1 MFLSMINSTKFD
13 SQSHP
18 DTDKANVLAYQVEQL
33 YASALP
39 ALVATI
45 INAFI
50 LSVVLWLVIDQSIII
65 GWLITVIF
73 VSLLRSAIVFRYK
86 KSQPKE
92 NVTYWYRLF
101 FIGTFFSSLLWGL
114 SPLFL
119 FPESDIARQVFL
131 AFVIGGMVAGSLT
144 TLSHIKILIYTYLS
158 VTLIPVL
165 LRFYISDSEL
175 GLSMGV
181 MLTLYFIMMLIAA
194 RRTHNNI
201 LQNIYLHL
209 ENIERER
216 SLQQSEHKYQTI
228 LDTATDAFFLHDLNG
243 KFIDVNQ
250 EACTSLGYTRNELLS
265 MSVSDVVKQSEK
277 ISYNNVL
284 QKLIQ
289 GDAVREEGIHQCKDG
304 STFPV
309 EVSIGLIKM
318 NNEEL
323 FSVLARDI
331 TERQRIDNMKNE
343 FISTVSH
350 ELRTPLTSIRGSLGL
365 ISGGAVG
372 ELPEQAKEM
381 LQVAGNNTERL
392 LLLINDILDIQKIKS
407 GQMTFNFDCVD
418 VMLCIE
424 KALTDNAAFA
434 EQYNV
439 KFVITD
445 KVDDAYVYADKARLS
460 QVMANLMSN
469 AAKFSNQGDSVEIGL
484 TKNNDHYII
493 SVTDHGSGI
502 PEEFFDKLF
511 DKFTQSDSSDTRE
524 KGGTGLGLNI
534 TKLIVEMHKG
544 KIYFDSKVGSGTRF
558 YIELPVY
565 SLN

>member
-1 MFLSMINSTKFD
+1 MINSTKFD

-50 LSVVLWLVIDQSIII
+50 LSVVLWLVIDQSIIL
-65 GWLITVIF
+65 GWLIAVLF
-73 VSLLRSAIVFRYK
+73 VSLLRSAVVFRYK
-86 KSQPKE
+86 KSQPIK

-372 ELPEQAKEM
+372 ELPEQANEM
-381 LQVAGNNTERL
+381 VQVAGNNTERL
-392 LLLINDILDIQKIKS
+392 LLLINDILDIQKIES

-418 VMLCIE
+418 LMLCIE

-445 KVDDAYVYADKARLS
+445 QVDDAYVYADKARLS

-469 AAKFSNQGDSVEIGL
+469 AAKFSHQGDSVEIGL
-484 TKNNDHYII
+484 TKNNHHYII
-493 SVTDHGSGI
+493 SVADHGSGI

-534 TKLIVEMHKG
+534 TKLIVERHKG